1 MDTKKEKGRNK
12 LSELVRSNRQVTV
25 AEQLRII
32 VSLSIPAILAQL
44 SSIIMQYIDA
54 SMVGRLGADAAASI
68 GLVST
73 STWLFG
79 GLCAATATGFSVQ
92 VAHLIGGGGIT
103 EAKSVLRQSLI
114 ATLCFSIVISSI
126 GIGISGDL
134 PVWLGGN
141 ESITGGA
148 TMYFR
153 IFAMFLPALM
163 MNFLGG
169 SMLRCSGNMLVP
181 GMLNV
186 MMCILD
192 VVFNLLL
199 IFPSR
204 EVTLAGIAFT
214 MPGAGLGVEGAALG
228 TGLAELVTM
237 TMMLYFLCF
246 RTSDLCL
253 LGFSGSFKPTKQC
266 LKKAVKIGLPM
277 GVEHF
282 ILCAAQILTTVIVA
296 PLGTFAIA
304 ANAFAITAESL
315 CYMPGY
321 GIGDAAT
328 TLIGQSLGAG
338 RKDLTRSFANITV
351 GMGIAVMTIMGI
363 IMYFAAP
370 LMMGIMT
377 PEPQIIDLGVMA
389 LRTEAFAEPMFAA
402 SIVAYGVFVGAGD
415 TLVPCAMNL
424 FSMWAVRL
432 SLAAILAPT
441 MGLHGVWIAMCVEL
455 CFRGL
460 IFLIRLK
467 GNRWM
472 NSRNITS
479 SNSNEIQL

>member
-1 MDTKKEKGRNK
+1 MGKTGEIRQNK
-12 LSELVRSNRQVTV
+12 LSELVRSNRQVTFG
-25 AEQLRII
+25 EQLRII
-32 VSLSIPAILAQL
+32 ISLSIPAILAQL

-79 GLCAATATGFSVQ
+79 GLCGSVATGFSVQ
-92 VAHLIGGGGIT
+92 VAHLIGAGGVN
-103 EAKSVLRQSLI
+103 EAKSVLRQALTAALIFSL
-114 ATLCFSIVISSI
+114 AMTAI
-126 GIGISGDL
+126 GAGISQSL
-134 PVWLGGN
+134 PIWLGGN
-141 ESITGGA
+141 DAITGGA
-148 TMYFR
+148 TLYFR
-153 IFAMFLPALM
+153 IFALSLPALM

-169 SMLRCSGNMLVP
+169 SMLRCSGNMVVP

-186 MMCILD
+186 MMCVLD
-192 VVFNLLL
+192 VLFNMLL
-199 IFPSR
+199 IFPTRVVSIIGMSL
-204 EVTLAGIAFT
+204 TI
-214 MPGAGLGVEGAALG
+214 PGASMGVEGAALG
-228 TGLAELVTM
+228 TALAEIATM
-237 TMMLYFLCF
+237 ALMLYFLCF
-246 RTSDLCL
+246 KGGDLRL
-253 LGFSGSFKPTKQC
+253 KGFKGSFIPTKQC
-266 LKKAVKIGLPM
+266 LTKAFKIGMPM

-351 GMGIAVMTIMGI
+351 GMGIIVMTIMGI
-363 IMYFAAP
+363 IMYLAAP
-370 LMMGIMT
+370 IMMEIMT
-377 PEPQIIDLGVMA
+377 PERQIIDLGVMA

-441 MGLHGVWIAMCVEL
+441 MGLHGVWVAMCIEL

-460 IFLIRLK
+460 IFLLRLK
-467 GNRWM
+467 GNKWM
-472 NSRNITS
+472 SSGNITKLRKD
-479 SNSNEIQL
+479 EI

>member
-1 MDTKKEKGRNK
+1 MDLKGGKGKNK
-12 LSELVRSNRQVTV
+12 LSELVRSNRRLTV
-25 AEQLRII
+25 GEQLRMI

-44 SSIIMQYIDA
+44 SSIVMQYIDA

-68 GLVST
+68 GLVAT

-79 GLCAATATGFSVQ
+79 GLCGAVATGFSVQ
-92 VAHLIGGGGIT
+92 VAHLIGGGGIN
-103 EAKSVLRQSLI
+103 EAKSVLRQALVASLC
-114 ATLCFSIVISSI
+114 LSI
-126 GIGISGDL
+126 GISAIGVGISGGL
-134 PVWLGGN
+134 PHWLGGN
-141 ESITGGA
+141 DAIAPDA

-153 IFAMFLPALM
+153 IFALFLPALM

-169 SMLRCSGNMLVP
+169 SMLRCSGNMVVP

-192 VVFNLLL
+192 VAFNFFL
-199 IFPSR
+199 IFPTR
-204 EVTLAGIAFT
+204 EISALGLEMTV
-214 MPGAGLGVEGAALG
+214 PGFGLGVKGAALG
-228 TGLAELVTM
+228 TTLAELVTM
-237 TMMLYFLCF
+237 SMMLYFLCF
-246 RTSDLCL
+246 KSGDLCL
-253 LGFSGSFKPTKQC
+253 IGYKGSFMPTKSC
-266 LKKAVKIGLPM
+266 LKKALRIGLPM

-351 GMGIAVMTIMGI
+351 GMGMIVMTLMGI
-363 IMYFAAP
+363 IMYIAAP
-370 LMMGIMT
+370 LMMEIMT
-377 PEPQIIDLGVMA
+377 PERQIIDLGVMA
-389 LRTEAFAEPMFAA
+389 LRTEAYAEPMFAA

-432 SLAAILAPT
+432 SLAALLAPT
-441 MGLHGVWIAMCVEL
+441 MGLQGVWIAMCIEL

-460 IFLIRLK
+460 IFLIRLR
-467 GNRWM
+467 GNKWM
-472 NSRNITS
+472 NSKNITKLS
-479 SNSNEIQL
+479 SNEVQL